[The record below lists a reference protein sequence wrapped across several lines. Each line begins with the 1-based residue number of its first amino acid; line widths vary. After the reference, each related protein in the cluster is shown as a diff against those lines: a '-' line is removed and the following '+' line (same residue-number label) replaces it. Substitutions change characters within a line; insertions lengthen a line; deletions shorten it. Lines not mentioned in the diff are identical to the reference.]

1 VLKFHHST
9 SLRETP
15 GIFARVLWQSHF
27 SLVGYPSSIIIRLSR
42 KLQAY
47 NIKAPGN
54 YKMIIGEYMMD
65 GESLVEDFKLKAWV
79 K

>member
-1 VLKFHHST
+1 M
-9 SLRETP
+9 
-15 GIFARVLWQSHF
+15 
-27 SLVGYPSSIIIRLSR
+27 SR